1 MGCWHL
7 YDCWIV
13 ICSLN
18 SVIRSLNNQAL
29 LRNSLDPPTLFAL
42 GLLFKPYS
50 YFFNITF
57 AFITRYFSVILSTIA
72 ESSDY
77 PF

>member
-7 YDCWIV
+7 YNCWIV
-13 ICSLN
+13 IYSLN

-29 LRNSLDPPTLFAL
+29 LRNSLDPPTF
-42 GLLFKPYS
+42 LLFKPYS
-50 YFFNITF
+50 YFFKIAF
-57 AFITRYFSVILSTIA
+57 AFITRYFSVILLTIA